1 MAKGSFVLDVMEIRR
16 RARAHMDDGAVT
28 SKYAADR
35 ETVIRILNEALAT
48 EIVCALRY
56 KRHYYMAQGL
66 SSKSIAAEFRE
77 HAKEEEEHADRIA
90 ERITQLD
97 GEPDFNPA
105 GLLTR
110 SHSEYVEGE
119 TLVEMI
125 KENLV
130 AERIAIDTYGE
141 IVRYLGNDDPT
152 TRAMFE
158 SILAT
163 EEEHAEDMQNLLGHL
178 GAAEATSP
186 KAKTPQVDK
195 DNKKRSQ
202 EAPHS

>member
-1 MAKGSFVLDVMEIRR
+1 MTKGSFVLDVMEIRR

-48 EIVCALRY
+48 EIVCTLRY

-77 HAKEEEEHADRIA
+77 HAKEEQEHADRIA

-152 TRAMFE
+152 TRTMFE

-163 EEEHAEDMQNLLGHL
+163 EEEHAEDMQNLLGHV
-178 GAAEATSP
+178 GAVEDAT
-186 KAKTPQVDK
+186 AKPVPAGK
-195 DNKKRSQ
+195 DNNKKRDQ
-202 EAPHS
+202 QAPHS